1 MNDPSLKNI
10 EKQLK
15 QMGDTS
21 PLIEESDIKKIL
33 NDEQT
38 GVNKPSI
45 VAFSLFDLI
54 LSWLAPLFLNIRTK
68 HILKAKSPKGFDH
81 GK

>member
-1 MNDPSLKNI
+1 MNDPSLNNI
-10 EKQLK
+10 EQQLK
-15 QMGDTS
+15 QMGDPP
-21 PLIEESDIKKIL
+21 PLIKESDIKKIL
-33 NDEQT
+33 DDEQT

-54 LSWLAPLFLNIRTK
+54 LSWLVPLFLTIRTK
-68 HILKAKSPKGFDH
+68 HILKTKSSKGFDH